1 MSAFTARTFACT
13 ACMLLAA
20 VLAGC
25 SDNDDP
31 PRNVVFKHV
40 VLSGAQENPAVTTAA
55 AGTGAFSIDLDTGA
69 VEGSITTFGITAT
82 AAHIHEAASGVN
94 GPVIVPLSQGPAGV
108 WSPAPGAM
116 LTSSQLQALAG
127 GNLYVNV
134 HSAAHPGGEIRAQL
148 GRQVFFA
155 TLTGAQET
163 PAVTT
168 QASGTGRFLYDPDT
182 RTLSGSVSTAGVNG
196 TAAHVHTAAVGVA
209 GPITIGMTGG
219 PTWTLPAT
227 VLTEAQAA
235 DLLAGRMYANVH
247 SAANPAGEIRGQIY
261 TPVRRATLTGAAEVP
276 AVSSTAS
283 GTGWLSVNPFT
294 MAVAGRIETT
304 LTGAT
309 AAHVHRGATTV
320 AGPVVIPLTSPSP
333 GVWVTADG
341 AVITDELL
349 ARFMEGNLYYNVHT
363 PANPGGEIRGQLLP
377 AQ

>member
-1 MSAFTARTFACT
+1 MRAFTARMFAGA
-13 ACMLLAA
+13 ACMALAA
-20 VLAGC
+20 VLGGC
-25 SDNDDP
+25 SSSDDP

-55 AGTGAFSIDLDTGA
+55 AGTGTFSIDLDSGA
-69 VEGSITTFGITAT
+69 IEGSITTFGITAT
-82 AAHIHEAASGVN
+82 AAHVHEAASGVN
-94 GPVIVPLSQGPAGV
+94 GPVIVPLTQGAAGV
-108 WSPAPGAM
+108 WSTAAGAM
-116 LTSSQLQALAG
+116 LTASQLQTLAN

-134 HSAAHPGGEIRAQL
+134 HSAANPGGEIRAQL

-168 QASGTGRFLYDPDT
+168 QASGTGRFLYDPET
-182 RTLSGSVSTAGVNG
+182 RTLSGSVETAGVAG

-209 GPITIGMTGG
+209 GPVTIPMTGG
-219 PTWTLPAT
+219 PAWALPAT
-227 VLTEAQAA
+227 VLTEAQAG

-247 SAANPAGEIRGQIY
+247 SAANSGGEIRGQIY
-261 TPVRRATLTGAAEVP
+261 TPVRRATLTGASEVP
-276 AVSSTAS
+276 PVNSSAS

-294 MAVAGRIETT
+294 MGVAGRIETT

-309 AAHVHRGATTV
+309 AAHVHRGAPTV
-320 AGPVVIPLTSPSP
+320 AGPVVIPLASPSP
-333 GVWVTADG
+333 GAWVTADG
-341 AVITDELL
+341 AVITDALL

>member
-1 MSAFTARTFACT
+1 MSAFTARMFAGT
-13 ACMLLAA
+13 ACMALAA

-25 SDNDDP
+25 SSSDDP
-31 PRNVVFKHV
+31 PPNVVFKHV

-55 AGTGAFSIDLDTGA
+55 AGTGTFSIDLDSGA

-94 GPVIVPLSQGPAGV
+94 GPVIVPLTQGAAGV

-116 LTSSQLQALAG
+116 LTASQLQALAS

-134 HSAAHPGGEIRAQL
+134 HSAANPGGEIRAQL

-163 PAVTT
+163 PAVAT
-168 QASGTGRFLYDPDT
+168 QASGTGRFLYDPET
-182 RTLSGSVSTAGVNG
+182 RTLSGSAETSGVAG
-196 TAAHVHTAAVGVA
+196 TAAHVHTAVVGVA
-209 GPITIGMTGG
+209 GPVTIGMTGG

-247 SAANPAGEIRGQIY
+247 SVANPGGEIRGQIY
-261 TPVRRATLTGAAEVP
+261 APVRRATLTGASEVP
-276 AVSSTAS
+276 PVTSSAS

-309 AAHVHRGATTV
+309 AAHVHRGALTV

-333 GVWVTADG
+333 GAWVTADG

>member
-1 MSAFTARTFACT
+1 MSAFTPRMFAGT
-13 ACMLLAA
+13 ACMVLAA

-25 SDNDDP
+25 SSSDDP
-31 PRNVVFKHV
+31 PPNVAVKHV

-55 AGTGAFSIDLDTGA
+55 AGTGSFSIDLDTGA
-69 VEGSITTFGITAT
+69 VEGSVTTFGITAT

-94 GPVIVPLSQGPAGV
+94 GPVIVPLTQGPAGV
-108 WSPAPGAM
+108 WSPAPGAT
-116 LTSSQLQALAG
+116 LSAAQLQALAN

-134 HSAAHPGGEIRAQL
+134 HSAANPGGEIRAQL

-168 QASGTGRFLYDPDT
+168 QATETGRFLYDPET
-182 RTLSGSVSTAGVNG
+182 RTLSGSVATTGLNG

-209 GPITIGMTGG
+209 GPITIPMTGG

-247 SAANPAGEIRGQIY
+247 SAANPGGEIRGQIY
-261 TPVRRATLTGAAEVP
+261 TPVRTASLTGAAEVP
-276 AVSSTAS
+276 PVNSSAT

-294 MAVAGRIETT
+294 LAVAGRIETS
-304 LTGAT
+304 LAAGT
-309 AAHVHRGATTV
+309 AAHVHRGAPTV
-320 AGPVVIPLTSPSP
+320 AGPVVIPLSSPSP
-333 GVWVTADG
+333 GVWVTAAG
-341 AVITDELL
+341 ATLNDELL

-363 PANPGGEIRGQLLP
+363 AANPGGEIRGQLLP

>member
-1 MSAFTARTFACT
+1 
-13 ACMLLAA
+13 
-20 VLAGC
+20 
-25 SDNDDP
+25 
-31 PRNVVFKHV
+31 
-40 VLSGAQENPAVTTAA
+40 
-55 AGTGAFSIDLDTGA
+55 
-69 VEGSITTFGITAT
+69 
-82 AAHIHEAASGVN
+82 
-94 GPVIVPLSQGPAGV
+94 
-108 WSPAPGAM
+108 M
-116 LTSSQLQALAG
+116 LTAPQLQALAN

-134 HSAAHPGGEIRAQL
+134 HSAANPGGEIRAQL

-168 QASGTGRFLYDPDT
+168 QASGTGRFLYDPET
-182 RTLSGSVSTAGVNG
+182 RTLSGSVETSGVAG
-196 TAAHVHTAAVGVA
+196 TAAHVHTALVGVA
-209 GPITIGMTGG
+209 GPVTIPMAGG

-247 SAANPAGEIRGQIY
+247 SAANPGGEIRGQIY
-261 TPVRRATLTGAAEVP
+261 TPVRRATLNGAAEVP
-276 AVSSTAS
+276 PVSSAAS
-283 GTGWLSVNPFT
+283 GTGWLSINPFT
-294 MAVAGRIETT
+294 LAVAGRIETT

-309 AAHVHRGATTV
+309 AAHVHRGAATV

-333 GVWVTADG
+333 GTWVTAGG